1 MIGKIYKARTPFYDH
16 TAQRMDFKARPVL
29 VLAQADA
36 GDYVVLPI
44 STISI
49 RTNVDPVYDIE
60 IDPALYPKLHLRR
73 VSYVRT
79 HKQTTVNRAN
89 LCEIIGDLK
98 ADYEDLYLTILL
110 KREAFSH
117 MISRQAF

>member
-1 MIGKIYKARTPFYDH
+1 MIGKIHMARTPFYNQE
-16 TAQRMDFKARPVL
+16 AQRMDFKARPVL
-29 VLAQADA
+29 VLARADA

-60 IDPALYPKLHLRR
+60 IDPTLYPKLHLRR

-79 HKQTTVNRAN
+79 HKQTIVHRAN
-89 LCEIIGDLK
+89 LGELIGDLK

-110 KREAFSH
+110 KREAFSR
-117 MISRQAF
+117 IITRQAF